1 MLLTGWWVSK
11 YNTKRCCKFPVL
23 SLRFI
28 MVLWDYPFIPG
39 KGRQKISL
47 QGWSQGD
54 HNCMWAPLI
63 TVLLW
68 CCLSLVSVDGTTCL
82 PPEESERKKL
92 NPFLLGY
99 QWCCHFC
106 YWVDLHWGC
115 AVPSA
120 FRCPLISSTENFIL
134 WKDMVVTSHLS
145 LKTVL
150 FYPPEQ
156 QWPLWQFLASRSFCA
171 GALAVIH
178 WKENWLFAQILQ
190 VSRDP
195 GYWRIG
201 ENCSKV
207 STLNLFCVSFPRAFP
222 TTSKTGVLLHEWHSA
237 SKAPGQIPLGPADL
251 FPWQWCGFLCVQ
263 CGSETVTKH

>member
-1 MLLTGWWVSK
+1 MLQVPCAELKVYHGPLRLPLHPRKGQTEDITSGMEPGRSQRYVSTSDNCPALMLLVSGVCWWNDLPSSRRK
-11 YNTKRCCKFPVL
+11 WKEEIKPIPAWL
-23 SLRFI
+23 SVMLPLLLLSGFALR
-28 MVLWDYPFIPG
+28 D
-39 KGRQKISL
+39 
-47 QGWSQGD
+47 
-54 HNCMWAPLI
+54 
-63 TVLLW
+63 
-68 CCLSLVSVDGTTCL
+68 
-82 PPEESERKKL
+82 
-92 NPFLLGY
+92 
-99 QWCCHFC
+99 
-106 YWVDLHWGC
+106 C

-120 FRCPLISSTENFIL
+120 FRSPLISSTENFIL
-134 WKDMVVTSHLS
+134 WKDMVITSHLS

-150 FYPPEQ
+150 FYPPVQ